1 MIDVA
6 LALGVTD
13 GRRAFELDLALAT
26 EARVVALYGPSGA
39 GKTLALQAMAGLR
52 RPHAGHVRI
61 GGRTLFDRAA
71 GIDQRPEQRGIGY
84 LFQHYALF
92 PHLSVRDNIAFGLRS
107 WRRPLAAGAA
117 RRVDELIESFGLQGT
132 AGSRPHTLSGGQQQR
147 VALARALAC
156 EPGALLLDEPFAA
169 LNPMLR
175 RRLRTELKAVLER
188 WAIPAVMI
196 THDVDDVLALADLAV
211 LVDAG
216 RVVRKVDLVR
226 AGDPEHARQAIAPG
240 PDAPEGIDADALRA
254 LRSAFDPT

>member
-1 MIDVA
+1 
-6 LALGVTD
+6 
-13 GRRAFELDLALAT
+13 
-26 EARVVALYGPSGA
+26 
-39 GKTLALQAMAGLR
+39 
-52 RPHAGHVRI
+52 
-61 GGRTLFDRAA
+61 
-71 GIDQRPEQRGIGY
+71 
-84 LFQHYALF
+84 
-92 PHLSVRDNIAFGLRS
+92 
-107 WRRPLAAGAA
+107 PLAAGEA
-117 RRVDELIESFGLQGT
+117 RRVDELIASFGLPGT